1 MGLWQSLFCLVC
13 VIDSI
18 DAIAGAIHGCLCYAI
33 SGGPVP
39 PVNLPVVPQMYRL
52 VDVHLDM
59 FSFAAGIVLGLFG
72 FNRALLSFGR
82 PCVAKSVA
90 GRARPP

>member
-33 SGGPVP
+33 SGGPFP

-59 FSFAAGIVLGLFG
+59 FFLLQQGLYLDCLGSIG
-72 FNRALLSFGR
+72 
-82 PCVAKSVA
+82 PC
-90 GRARPP
+90 